1 MKQLEV
7 LLIVED
13 KNRRA
18 EPSGV
23 RGSHFSSVHTVGHQ
37 EALSPHHSG
46 ESKLERFPR
55 IHSGHHN
62 NKVDSHL
69 EIGLLW

>member
-1 MKQLEV
+1 VKQLGI
-7 LLIVED
+7 LLIVVD
-13 KNRRA
+13 NNRCV

-23 RGSHFSSVHTVGHQ
+23 KGTHFSSVHTVSHQ

-69 EIGLLW
+69 EIGLL